1 MLRRLGFEKVTFDKK
16 YPLFVDI
23 FTDETTRRN
32 MLANED
38 LSRKYEANNQVI
50 KTFIF
55 ELNKRFDVETVR
67 KIVSDTVLK
76 LPDNLL
82 VSFITSYLNSD
93 EATKSNSDVVSFFN
107 KTLNLGNNCI
117 SYIEKNGIVANR
129 KYKELP
135 QLLIED
141 KYKKLRSDDYTYES
155 NGVVQKLDDVFE
167 NANMNE
173 KELIID
179 LLEHDSFKHIKPI
192 FERFNFSLK
201 TIITLFSDKG
211 IDSRLINDRV
221 IRSINYYCMMILI
234 CFLLDIENSKEV
246 LVRINHLIDTDRI
259 ELVNDLIINGLVE
272 RLSSFT
278 VEELDSLS
286 NEVIISKIKI
296 EDIAL
301 KKVEA

>member
-1 MLRRLGFEKVTFDKK
+1 MLKRLGFEKVTFDKK

-23 FTDETTRRN
+23 FTDEQTRNN

-55 ELNKRFDVETVR
+55 ELNKRFDIETVR
-67 KIVSDTVLK
+67 KIISDTVLK

-82 VSFITSYLNSD
+82 VSFVTAYLNSD

-117 SYIEKNGIVANR
+117 SYIEENGIVANR

-135 QLLIED
+135 QLLLED
-141 KYKKLRSDDYTYES
+141 KYKKLRSDEFTYET
-155 NGVVQKLDDVFE
+155 NGNIQTLDEVFE
-167 NANMNE
+167 MSNMNE
-173 KELIID
+173 KELIVD
-179 LLEHDSFKHIKPI
+179 LLENDSFKHLKPI

-201 TIITLFSDKG
+201 SIISFLSEKG
-211 IDSRLINDRV
+211 IDSRLINDKV
-221 IRSINYYCMMILI
+221 LDKINHYCMMILI
-234 CFLLDIENSKEV
+234 CFLLDIENSKDV
-246 LVRINHLIDTDRI
+246 LTRVIHLIDTDRI
-259 ELVNDLIINGLVE
+259 ELLNDLIINGLIE
-272 RLSSFT
+272 RLGIFT
-278 VEELDSLS
+278 IEELDALS
-286 NEVIISKIKI
+286 NEIVVSKLKI
-296 EDIAL
+296 EDITL

>member
-1 MLRRLGFEKVTFDKK
+1 MLKRLGFEKVTFDKK

-23 FTDETTRRN
+23 FTDEPTRSN

-38 LSRKYEANNQVI
+38 LSRKYDANNQVI

-67 KIVSDTVLK
+67 RIVSDTVLK

-117 SYIEKNGIVANR
+117 SYIEENGIVANR

-141 KYKKLRSDDYTYES
+141 KYKKLRSDDYIYES
-155 NGVVQKLDDVFE
+155 NGVVQKLDDIFE

-201 TIITLFSDKG
+201 TIITLFLDKG

-259 ELVNDLIINGLVE
+259 ELVSDLIINGLVE

>member
-55 ELNKRFDVETVR
+55 ELNKRFDIETVR

-82 VSFITSYLNSD
+82 VSFVTAYLNSD

-117 SYIEKNGIVANR
+117 NYIEENGIVANR

-135 QLLIED
+135 QVIVD
-141 KYKKLRSDDYTYES
+141 NKYKELRSDNYTYPVKD
-155 NGVVQKLDDVFE
+155 GVETLDSVFE
-167 NANMNE
+167 ELTIPE
-173 KELIID
+173 KEFVID

-192 FERFNFSLK
+192 FDRFSFGLK
-201 TIITLFSDKG
+201 SIIRVLKEKGVTSKLLNDK
-211 IDSRLINDRV
+211 V
-221 IRSINYYCMMILI
+221 IEHVNYYYMTVFI
-234 CFLLDIENSKEV
+234 CYLLEMENSNEV
-246 LVRINHLIDTDRI
+246 MIRINHLVDTERFDLI
-259 ELVNDLIINGLVE
+259 NSLIVNDQLVKITQFSIDE
-272 RLSSFT
+272 I
-278 VEELDSLS
+278 DSLS
-286 NEVIISKIKI
+286 TESIMIKLQPT
-296 EDIAL
+296 DLGL